1 MKTPIGVALI
11 VCGTALMILPFVYE
25 LVFLSQEAYVIA
37 HDPDARPP
45 AGSLVAK
52 AWARSQYGIFIGG
65 LAMVLLGVAGTFF
78 VGSKAKKVG
87 PKAKVA
93 VNGAVFLQ
101 REEGE
106 G

>member
-1 MKTPIGVALI
+1 MKVPIGVALI
-11 VCGTALMILPFVYE
+11 ICGTALMMLPFAYE

-37 HDPDARPP
+37 HDPDAGPP
-45 AGSLVAK
+45 PGSLQAK
-52 AWARSQYGIFIGG
+52 AWQPHQYRIFIGG
-65 LAMVLLGVAGTFF
+65 LVMVLGGVAGTFF
-78 VGSKAKKVG
+78 GGPSKPKKVG

-106 G
+106 